1 VYIKI
6 ISFNLSS
13 NSIDNIT
20 VIGAGTMGHG
30 IAQAFATSGF
40 NVNLVDVSDQ
50 VLNTAFSRIN
60 DNLNKKVNE
69 NKFSSDIA
77 TSIINRITLFSN
89 LQESV
94 KNSDFVIE
102 AIIENLD
109 AKINVLRLADQN
121 SPDHT
126 IFASNTSALPITLM
140 AESLTNKD
148 KFIGFHWFNPP
159 PDRELL
165 EIIKC
170 KYTSN
175 EVIDTA
181 LDIVKKLNRRALMI
195 NSDIRGFIA
204 NRVYRA
210 MRYEA
215 ILMFSQ
221 NIATVDE
228 IDSAFR
234 YKIGWRGPFELID
247 YAGAIDL
254 EITESN
260 GFDEVRRKLP
270 DWEPDDDY
278 VLYRKHALNVLQT
291 YYDKGWFG
299 VKAGK
304 GFYEYPGPGKWV
316 RPTVSEEDSNKVNP
330 MDVLSPAINLSAS
343 LIHEKI
349 SNVEDID
356 LSIKIGYVVPRGILE
371 LADDFGIDNIVKI
384 LEQKKEYS
392 TSQEYSNFYTPH
404 PLLLKMIDN
413 SETGKKSGKGFYNY
427 S

>member
-1 VYIKI
+1 M
-6 ISFNLSS
+6 SS
-13 NSIDNIT
+13 KSIDNVT

-40 NVNLVDVSDQ
+40 DVNLVDVSDQ
-50 VLNTAFSRIN
+50 VLNDAFSRIR
-60 DNLNKKVNE
+60 DNLNKKVKE
-69 NKFSSDIA
+69 NKFSSEIA
-77 TSIINRITLFSN
+77 TAILDRITLFSN
-89 LQESV
+89 LKESV
-94 KNSDFVIE
+94 TNSDFVIE

-109 AKINVLRLADQN
+109 AKLAVLKLADQN
-121 SPDHT
+121 SPNHT

-140 AESLTNKD
+140 AESLTSRE

-170 KYTSN
+170 KYTSD
-175 EVIDTA
+175 EVVDMA
-181 LDIVKKLNRRALMI
+181 LEIVKKLNRKALMV

-215 ILMFSQ
+215 ILMFAQ

-270 DWEPDDDY
+270 DWEPDNDY
-278 VLYRKHALNVLQT
+278 VLYRKHALNVLQK

-299 VKAGK
+299 VKTGR
-304 GFYEYPGPGKWV
+304 GFYEYDGPGKWV
-316 RPTVSEEDSNKVNP
+316 RPNVSEEDSNKINP
-330 MDVLSPAINLSAS
+330 LNVLAPAINLSAS
-343 LIHEKI
+343 LLHKKI

-356 LSIKIGYVVPRGILE
+356 LSIKIGYVVPLGILE

-384 LEQKKEYS
+384 LEQKKEGS
-392 TSQEYSNFYTPH
+392 KNKEYSNFYTPH
-404 PLLLKMIDN
+404 PLLLKMINN
-413 SETGKKSGKGFYNY
+413 SETGKKTGKGFYNY